1 MLKLGKITKEAHDEI
16 VYISKTAKDQHFR
29 PLLCVIARIEAVPFY
44 QKVNVKDR
52 ANPLSHEYILSDLP
66 QSAFDIIRIG

>member
-1 MLKLGKITKEAHDEI
+1 MLKIGKITQDAHDEI
-16 VYISKTAKDQHFR
+16 VAITKLAKDQQFR
-29 PLLCVIARIEAVPFY
+29 PLLCIVARLEAVPFY

-52 ANPLSHEYILSDLP
+52 ANPLSHEYILSGLP